1 MVTTAEFHSPYYNLK
16 SLIERKGYTQASI
29 AKLMGIDRVTF
40 NVKLNRAN
48 GRDFTFQEA
57 IKLAKI
63 LDEKIEYFF
72 WSLSFEY
79 ETRHVLIR
87 ERSENWVLSQNN

>member
-16 SLIERKGYTQASI
+16 SLIERKGYTQASV

-72 WSLSFEY
+72 
-79 ETRHVLIR
+79 
-87 ERSENWVLSQNN
+87 